1 MAFEKIIKNAFEESR
16 NNTRLGDTLEEINEI
31 QNYIKNAK
39 KIYVPNKNGIKVEVL
54 NRVLKEY
61 NLPPA
66 EILQVNT
73 NTADTSRIPALAK
86 AYIALDQSDA
96 ELIIARGRLGIPGS
110 GSLLIFID
118 NKGRILT
125 AGTSPSHV
133 IHQKSLE
140 DAVYEEACEALEKIG
155 FKKEGW
161 NMDIDTGITSEVLTI
176 KSETKLIDI
185 FNKIISKKSTA
196 IFDYIEGLKVD
207 TDSKIIVIGT
217 YFTGIGIVKKLSEKY
232 TNILLIDI
240 YPHLKELFQTKI
252 GGELKNNV
260 NFSSDLDL
268 IYEGDIV
275 IDTTGFGGINV
286 DESSKINTKTFII
299 EDPVAED
306 NDELLKDKNN
316 INQRLNAVNCQNKAI
331 LKTKGLNTKTSGTMT
346 LTIGILTNVLNN
358 CLKEE
363 GVLYSACEMGFFEEI
378 IFKEKNIEK
387 FVELTD
393 KKAFKVS
400 TIKPFSCDELIDNE
414 IKKIESKMI

>member
-155 FKKEGW
+155 FKKEG
-161 NMDIDTGITSEVLTI
+161 
-176 KSETKLIDI
+176 
-185 FNKIISKKSTA
+185 
-196 IFDYIEGLKVD
+196 
-207 TDSKIIVIGT
+207 
-217 YFTGIGIVKKLSEKY
+217 
-232 TNILLIDI
+232 
-240 YPHLKELFQTKI
+240 
-252 GGELKNNV
+252 
-260 NFSSDLDL
+260 
-268 IYEGDIV
+268 
-275 IDTTGFGGINV
+275 
-286 DESSKINTKTFII
+286 
-299 EDPVAED
+299 
-306 NDELLKDKNN
+306 
-316 INQRLNAVNCQNKAI
+316 
-331 LKTKGLNTKTSGTMT
+331 
-346 LTIGILTNVLNN
+346 
-358 CLKEE
+358 
-363 GVLYSACEMGFFEEI
+363 
-378 IFKEKNIEK
+378 
-387 FVELTD
+387 
-393 KKAFKVS
+393 
-400 TIKPFSCDELIDNE
+400 
-414 IKKIESKMI
+414 